1 MPNIIK
7 GSEIIA
13 DDWKVLDKEL
23 ALDSALEDGKLIVPL
38 QYWLANNEA
47 LNARGDI
54 GVWLDSDE
62 DTDSIEDNCNH
73 LPIIAI
79 NFPNFAD
86 GRGYSYARLLREKY
100 GYTGEL
106 RAIGDVLKD
115 QVFFLKRCGF
125 DAFAIRAD
133 RDMGD
138 AVSSL
143 KDFSDS
149 YQVAV
154 DQPEPLFKRR

>member
-1 MPNIIK
+1 
-7 GSEIIA
+7 
-13 DDWKVLDKEL
+13 
-23 ALDSALEDGKLIVPL
+23 VPL

-47 LNARGDI
+47 LNVRGDI

-62 DTDSIEDNCNH
+62 DTDSIEDNCNN
-73 LPIIAI
+73 LPVIAI

-115 QVFFLKRCGF
+115 QLFFLKRCGF
-125 DAFAIRAD
+125 DAYAIRVD
-133 RDMGD
+133 RDV
-138 AVSSL
+138 AEAISSL

>member
-7 GSEIIA
+7 GSDIVA
-13 DDWKVLDKEL
+13 DDWTVLDKEL
-23 ALDSALEDGKLIVPL
+23 ALDSLLEDGKFIVPL
-38 QYWLANNEA
+38 EYWLANCEM
-47 LNARGDI
+47 LNTRGDI
-54 GVWLDSDE
+54 GVWLDSDQ
-62 DTDSIEDNCNH
+62 DTDNIADSCNH
-73 LPIIAI
+73 LPVIAI

-115 QVFFLKRCGF
+115 QLYFLKRCGF
-125 DAFAIRAD
+125 DAYAIRVD
-133 RDMGD
+133 RDVAD
-138 AVSSL
+138 AISGL
-143 KDFSDS
+143 EDFSDS

-154 DQPEPLFKRR
+154 DQTEPLFKRR

>member
-13 DDWKVLDKEL
+13 DDWQVLAKDT
-23 ALDSALEDGKLIVPL
+23 ALDSVLEDGKLIVPL
-38 QYWLANNEA
+38 QYWLANSAA
-47 LNARGDI
+47 LNTRGNI

-62 DTDSIEDNCNH
+62 DTDHIKDSCNH
-73 LPIIAI
+73 LPVIAI

-100 GYTGEL
+100 GYSGEL

-115 QVFFLKRCGF
+115 QLFFYKRCGF
-125 DAFAIRAD
+125 DAFAMRAD
-133 RDMGD
+133 RDAG
-138 AVSSL
+138 AAISSL

>member
-7 GSEIIA
+7 GCKICA
-13 DDWKVLDKEL
+13 DDWNVLDKGT
-23 ALDSALEDGKLIVPL
+23 ALDSVLQEGKFIVPL
-38 QYWLANNEA
+38 QYWLANSEI
-47 LNARGDI
+47 LNNRGDI

-62 DTDSIEDNCNH
+62 DTDSIADSCNH
-73 LPIIAI
+73 LPVIAI

-100 GYTGEL
+100 GYEGEL

-115 QVFFLKRCGF
+115 QIFFLKRCGF
-125 DAFAIRAD
+125 DAYSIRDD
-133 RDMGD
+133 RDAAD
-138 AVSSL
+138 ALSSL

-154 DQPEPLFKRR
+154 DQPEPLFRRR

>member
-7 GSEIIA
+7 GGEITA
-13 DDWKVLDKEL
+13 DDWNVLDKDT
-23 ALDSALEDGKLIVPL
+23 ATDSILQDGKFIVPL
-38 QYWLANNEA
+38 QYWLANSEA
-47 LNARGDI
+47 LNTRGDI

-73 LPIIAI
+73 LPVIAI
-79 NFPNFAD
+79 NFPTFAD

-125 DAFAIRAD
+125 DAYAIRVD
-133 RDMGD
+133 RDVAD
-138 AVSSL
+138 AISSL
-143 KDFSDS
+143 EDFSDS

>member
-7 GSEIIA
+7 GGEIIA
-13 DDWKVLDKEL
+13 DDWKVLDKDT
-23 ALDSALEDGKLIVPL
+23 ALDSVLEDGKLIVPL
-38 QYWLANNEA
+38 HYWLANKEA

-54 GVWLDSDE
+54 GLWLDSDE
-62 DTDSIEDNCNH
+62 DTDSIADSCNH
-73 LPIIAI
+73 LPVIAI

-115 QVFFLKRCGF
+115 QLFFLKRCGF
-125 DAFAIRAD
+125 DAYAIRTD
-133 RDMGD
+133 RDVVD
-138 AVSSL
+138 AISSL

>member
-7 GSEIIA
+7 GGEIVA
-13 DDWKVLDKEL
+13 DDWKVLDKDTSV
-23 ALDSALEDGKLIVPL
+23 DSALEKGKLIVPL
-38 QYWLANNEA
+38 HYWLANSEA

-62 DTDSIEDNCNH
+62 DTDNIEDSCNH
-73 LPIIAI
+73 LPVIAV

-100 GYTGEL
+100 GYSGEL

-115 QVFFLKRCGF
+115 QLFFYKRCGF
-125 DAFAIRAD
+125 DAFAMRVD
-133 RDMGD
+133 RDASD
-138 AVSSL
+138 AISSL

>member
-7 GSEIIA
+7 GSEIVA
-13 DDWKVLDKEL
+13 DDWKVLDKDT
-23 ALDSALEDGKLIVPL
+23 ALDSVLEDGKLIVPL

-47 LNARGDI
+47 LNVRGDI

-62 DTDSIEDNCNH
+62 DTDSIEDNCNN
-73 LPIIAI
+73 LPVIAI

-115 QVFFLKRCGF
+115 QLFFLKRCGF
-125 DAFAIRAD
+125 DAYAIRVD
-133 RDMGD
+133 RDV
-138 AVSSL
+138 AEAISSL